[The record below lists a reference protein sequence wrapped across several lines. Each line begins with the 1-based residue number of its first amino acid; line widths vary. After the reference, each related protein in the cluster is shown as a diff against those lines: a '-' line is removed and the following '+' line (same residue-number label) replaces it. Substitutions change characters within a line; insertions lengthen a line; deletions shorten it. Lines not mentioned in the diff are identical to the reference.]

1 MKRKTLCISNL
12 DSWVDQKKHL
22 NKDAQKKCLW
32 SGDVRWPASIFPFS
46 RITFSSSKKLN
57 FLIQS
62 NIRQVPNILIFLIS
76 CTRPTSFAW
85 LTGRTLSLL
94 QLECSRE
101 EECLVRAKNFS
112 ARNPQLFSLS
122 SLLTE
127 VPKNRS
133 HPRLI
138 QEYFFLSLL
147 LLPMTRVN
155 PIELF
160 FYGRFRLLLIE
171 QKSLRHC
178 LHETMSTSWKL
189 RRKSLTVIIVL
200 GGRLERRKEL
210 VGRFESSL
218 RWRDGS
224 QRWWERTFD
233 WIFRFYLLD
242 DLLGIR
248 KCRICLSEE
257 IYS

>member
-1 MKRKTLCISNL
+1 MFGPGEEFLG
-12 DSWVDQKKHL
+12 
-22 NKDAQKKCLW
+22 AQ
-32 SGDVRWPASIFPFS
+32 STTIFFFFL
-46 RITFSSSKKLN
+46 INGSSKESKP
-57 FLIQS
+57 S
-62 NIRQVPNILIFLIS
+62 E
-76 CTRPTSFAW
+76 A
-85 LTGRTLSLL
+85 
-94 QLECSRE
+94 
-101 EECLVRAKNFS
+101 
-112 ARNPQLFSLS
+112 
-122 SLLTE
+122 
-127 VPKNRS
+127 
-133 HPRLI
+133 HPRI
-138 QEYFFLSLL
+138 FFLSLL

-233 WIFRFYLLD
+233 WIVRTLSSRRLAWNPEMQNLSFRRNLFV
-242 DLLGIR
+242 G
-248 KCRICLSEE
+248 SENYFRRRF
-257 IYS
+257 ISS

>member
-1 MKRKTLCISNL
+1 MTSF
-12 DSWVDQKKHL
+12 DFS
-22 NKDAQKKCLW
+22 
-32 SGDVRWPASIFPFS
+32 FS
-46 RITFSSSKKLN
+46 RFTFSSSKKLN

-62 NIRQVPNILIFLIS
+62 NIRQVPNILVFLIS

-85 LTGRTLSLL
+85 LSGRTLSLL
-94 QLECSRE
+94 QPECSRE
-101 EECLVRAKNFS
+101 EECFGPGEEFLGAQSTTIFFFFLING
-112 ARNPQLFSLS
+112 S
-122 SLLTE
+122 SKE
-127 VPKNRS
+127 SKPS
-133 HPRLI
+133 EAHPRIFL
-138 QEYFFLSLL
+138 LSLL

-171 QKSLRHC
+171 QKSLRQSQLTV

-189 RRKSLTVIIVL
+189 RRKSLTVIIVFL
-200 GGRLERRKEL
+200 VEDSKDEKNLLAGLNLHYVDVMALNDDEKGLSIEL
-210 VGRFESSL
+210 FGL
-218 RWRDGS
+218 
-224 QRWWERTFD
+224 
-233 WIFRFYLLD
+233 YLLD

>member
-1 MKRKTLCISNL
+1 MCDDQLRFFLFLVLLSRRPK
-12 DSWVDQKKHL
+12 SW
-22 NKDAQKKCLW
+22 
-32 SGDVRWPASIFPFS
+32 I
-46 RITFSSSKKLN
+46 FSSS
-57 FLIQS
+57 
-62 NIRQVPNILIFLIS
+62 PIFDKSQIS
-76 CTRPTSFAW
+76 LFSWALVLDLHRLHGC
-85 LTGRTLSLL
+85 
-94 QLECSRE
+94 RE
-101 EECLVRAKNFS
+101 ERCPCSSSSVVAKKNVWSGRRISRRAIHNYF
-112 ARNPQLFSLS
+112 LFFFFFINGS
-122 SLLTE
+122 SKE
-127 VPKNRS
+127 SKPFEA
-133 HPRLI
+133 HPRI
-138 QEYFFLSLL
+138 FFLSLL

-171 QKSLRHC
+171 QKFLRHC

-189 RRKSLTVIIVL
+189 RRKSLTVIIIL

-233 WIFRFYLLD
+233 WIVRAYLLD

>member
-1 MKRKTLCISNL
+1 
-12 DSWVDQKKHL
+12 
-22 NKDAQKKCLW
+22 
-32 SGDVRWPASIFPFS
+32 
-46 RITFSSSKKLN
+46 
-57 FLIQS
+57 
-62 NIRQVPNILIFLIS
+62 
-76 CTRPTSFAW
+76 
-85 LTGRTLSLL
+85 
-94 QLECSRE
+94 
-101 EECLVRAKNFS
+101 LVRAKNFS

-171 QKSLRHC
+171 QKSLRQSQLTV

-189 RRKSLTVIIVL
+189 RRKSLTVIIVFL
-200 GGRLERRKEL
+200 VEDSKDEKNLLAGLNLHYVDAMALNDDEKGLSIELFGLIFSTTCLESGNAEFVFPKKFIRR
-210 VGRFESSL
+210 
-218 RWRDGS
+218 
-224 QRWWERTFD
+224 
-233 WIFRFYLLD
+233 FRKLFSTTLYLFFR
-242 DLLGIR
+242 G
-248 KCRICLSEE
+248 
-257 IYS
+257 